1 MKRALVSL
9 LAGFALVALLFA
21 ARFYAGGYY
30 QPQRSF
36 LENLGDQLFLMYSYY
51 MEETGKVPEPT
62 PEEVRKALARLDP
75 RCHHEVRERAEW
87 RLGTFS
93 DGALHILLPELSA
106 LSDSLPTEPEG
117 SENRHRLRAIVDG
130 LAVVKA
136 NAAVPRLLEIL
147 QTDQDPWVRSDVLG
161 ALGKIGDPRAIPAL
175 SEALRTAK
183 ERDAALEALSR
194 IGGEATPIVIE
205 ELFRSADS
213 RHALNMCFYLGET
226 RDPRAVEALVSL
238 LRHRSEDVRGSA
250 RAALDRMGPMAIA
263 PVLNALETETNDFV
277 RAHAIGLILDDE
289 DARNERVFSALRNW
303 MDDPGLGDY
312 AAESLGKL
320 GDPRALDALLSSGKG
335 VDPDWVL
342 DRLDASS
349 GWDEPLEPGRR
360 DLVYILLEHESPP
373 VRKRALERI
382 VRNGG
387 NGDTEARR
395 AVEKLFL
402 DPDEGVRRHALDAA
416 FTLDQ
421 WASVGA
427 LIRFIPSAALGREL
441 RSEFGKQY
449 VIGFSDDFLE
459 AARAAHLVALVVSVV
474 LGCLLLFDAVR
485 MFEPYRF
492 NLLALLLLI
501 EGFFGDF
508 WWVSDGYSFGRHQ
521 ESIVG
526 PYRAAIGVHLFLLL
540 GFLVLRPERGP
551 ATVSR
556 RFGRLGGLSLWV
568 IAPSLLYYGTPA
580 LAEAFQKAAAR
591 GSHMIAFLALLLV
604 TAFLIVEEYLVPW
617 SLFPRSARIERIL
630 TGSLAASLVALLGL
644 ALGRWGRERWLEGD
658 SDAATG
664 SFLLALPLGVMFFV
678 YLARTRPFA
687 PPPLTEESPPPPPGG
702 RLSVRRD
709 GETLSIRLPGWR
721 FLPRDR
727 IQIRRG
733 YVRRA
738 RTFAG
743 AALSGGKWS
752 RRLPIGERLPSL
764 TSEEKRWLRARLG
777 HDPGSLVEP
786 VLEGL
791 TLELKPF
798 APSRSEN
805 RLRVELLLSHG
816 AERPWSPS
824 DLDEAASGIA
834 WRAMVNGCEADV
846 SFSQRERET
855 AIPPGQKVE
864 LHPRIHFP
872 GPVLPGMR
880 LEVSV
885 SCRASE
891 RTVTSSPLVL
901 EGAS

>member
-9 LAGFALVALLFA
+9 LAGLALIGLFFLA
-21 ARFYAGGYY
+21 SFYTGGYR

-36 LENLGDQLFLMYSYY
+36 LENLDDQIFLAYSLY
-51 MEETGKVPEPT
+51 MEGTGKRPEPT
-62 PEEVRKALARLDP
+62 PAEVMKALARLDP
-75 RCHHEVRERAEW
+75 RCHHEVREKASW
-87 RLGTFS
+87 RLGTLS
-93 DGALHILLPELSA
+93 EAALQILLAELGA

-117 SENRHRLRAIVDG
+117 SEIRYRLRAIVEG

-136 NAAVPRLLEIL
+136 NAAVPQLLEIL
-147 QTDQDPWVRSDVLG
+147 QTDKDPRVRADVLG

-175 SEALRTAK
+175 SEVLRTAK

-194 IGGEATPIVIE
+194 IGGEATPIVIQ
-205 ELFRSADS
+205 ELSRSAVS
-213 RHALNMCFYLGET
+213 RHALNLCSYLGET
-226 RDPRAVEALVSL
+226 RDPRAAETLVSL
-238 LRHRSEDVRGSA
+238 LRHRSKEVRGSA
-250 RAALDRMGPMAIA
+250 RAALDRMGPVAIA
-263 PVLNALETETNDFV
+263 PVLSALETETNDFV

-289 DARNERVFSALRNW
+289 DARNDRVFSALRNW
-303 MDDPGLGDY
+303 MDDPGLGDW

-320 GDPRALDALLSSGKG
+320 GDPKALDALLSSGKG

-342 DRLDASS
+342 DRLDSSS

-360 DLVYILLEHESPP
+360 DLVYLLLEHESPP

-382 VRNGG
+382 VG
-387 NGDTEARR
+387 NGDTEARP

-427 LIRFIPSAALGREL
+427 LLRFIPSAAAGREL
-441 RSEFGKQY
+441 RGEFGKQY

-459 AARAAHLVALVVSVV
+459 GARIAHLVALVVSAV
-474 LGCLLLFDAVR
+474 LGCLLLFNAVR
-485 MFEPYRF
+485 VFEPYRF
-492 NLLALLLLI
+492 TLLVLLLLI

-508 WWVSDGYSFGRHQ
+508 WWVGDGYHLGRHQ
-521 ESIVG
+521 DGIVE

-568 IAPSLLYYGTPA
+568 IAPSLIYFGTPA
-580 LAEAFQKAAAR
+580 LAEAVQKAAAR
-591 GSHMIAFLALLLV
+591 GSNMIGFLALLLV
-604 TAFLIVEEYLVPW
+604 TALLIVEEYLVPW
-617 SLFPRSARIERIL
+617 SLFPRSARVERIL
-630 TGSLAASLVALLGL
+630 TGSLSASLVALLGL

-658 SDAATG
+658 SDAATI

-687 PPPLTEESPPPPPGG
+687 PPPHAEKSPPPPAGD
-702 RLSVRRD
+702 RLNVRRD
-709 GETLSIRLPGWR
+709 GETLSIQLPGWR

-727 IQIRRG
+727 IQIQRG

-764 TSEEKRWLRARLG
+764 TSEEKCWLRARLG
-777 HDPGSLVEP
+777 HDPGSSAGSLF
-786 VLEGL
+786 EGL
-791 TLELKPF
+791 KLELKPF
-798 APSRSEN
+798 ARSRSEN
-805 RLRVELLLSHG
+805 RLRAELLLSHG

-834 WRAMVNGCEADV
+834 WSAMVNGCEADV

-855 AIPPGQKVE
+855 EIPPGQKVE

-885 SCRASE
+885 SCRVGE
-891 RTVTSSPLVL
+891 RTVTSTPLVQ